1 VRNRSTELEHEQAY
15 VSMVYDRL
23 DGLRARTRR
32 ELERALRPDGG
43 GHLQARLDRDA
54 FVARHADRL
63 AQLTAAEDG
72 LCFGRLDL
80 GDGSRLYVGR
90 IGLLDDE
97 REPLLVDWRA
107 PAAQPFYRA
116 TPAAPGAVVRRRH
129 LRTRDRI
136 VLEIDDDVLNLE
148 AISDAERDHLNGEA
162 ALLASLARSR
172 TGRMTDIVA
181 TIQAEQD
188 RVIRSD
194 LPGILVVQGGPG
206 TGKTAVALH
215 RAAYLLYTHRNRL
228 SRRGVLI
235 AGPNP
240 TFMRYIEQ
248 VLPSLGET
256 DVLLSTVDALYPG
269 VSATGG
275 EPAAAATVKGDL
287 RMAGV
292 LAAAVQDRQQVP
304 DAAVELPAGGYV
316 LVLDRRTC
324 ELARR
329 RARETGQPH
338 NRARQVFQD
347 ALLDALARQVA
358 DHISEGLV
366 DPSLEEAWLESIG
379 VDDVLGPP
387 PDGAAAAEPG
397 TGLVDGEPTDEEL
410 AGIRAELRAVP
421 AVRAALDRL
430 WPELTPQQLLAGLFA
445 SAERLAAAAPD
456 LSPAER
462 AALLRP
468 APNPSGRPTGAPLR
482 GSPDP
487 SRSTGAPLRG
497 SPDPSGGGDGAGG
510 WTAADVPLLDEAAV
524 LLGEDGEA
532 ARRAA
537 ARGAEQEAQELAY
550 AREVLEGASIGD
562 AARYAPDTSQLDPAV
577 VADRWRRR
585 TAESV
590 AERARHDRTWTFG
603 HVVVDEAQE
612 LSAMAWR
619 MLMRRCPTRS
629 MTVVGDL
636 AQTGA
641 PWGAGSWA
649 RSLDPQAPGR
659 WRVEQLTVNYRTP
672 AEIMAVAADVLA
684 GVDRGL
690 EPPRSVREAGTA
702 PWSLQLDP
710 AQLAARL
717 PEVVAA
723 EVAAV
728 GDGRLAVLVPTAR
741 AEEVS
746 LALRQADT
754 GRLLAADPPA
764 GTTTHASS
772 VLEAPVVVLTVADA
786 KGLEFDAVIVVE
798 PAEIL
803 GGSPRGGNDLYVA
816 LTRATK
822 RLGVVHSGRLPAVLA
837 RLRPATTAQMGSS
850 SGR

>member
-1 VRNRSTELEHEQAY
+1 VHNPSTELEHEQAY
-15 VSMVYDRL
+15 VSMLYRRL
-23 DGLRARTRR
+23 DGLRDRTRR

-54 FVARHADRL
+54 LVARHADRL
-63 AQLTAAEDG
+63 AQLAAAEDG

-116 TPAAPGAVVRRRH
+116 TPADPGAVVRRRH
-129 LRTRDRI
+129 LRTRDRV
-136 VLEIDDDVLNLE
+136 VLEIDDDLLNLD
-148 AISDAERDHLNGEA
+148 AISDAERDRLNGEA

-188 RVIRSD
+188 RVIRSG

-215 RAAYLLYTHRNRL
+215 RAAYLLYTHRQRL

-235 AGPNP
+235 VGPNP

-256 DVLLSTVDALYPG
+256 DVLLSTVHALYPG
-269 VSATGG
+269 VSAGG
-275 EPAAAATVKGDL
+275 HEPVAAATVKGDL
-287 RMAGV
+287 RMAEV
-292 LAAAVQDRQQVP
+292 LAAAVRDHQQVP
-304 DAAVELPAGGYV
+304 DADVELTAGGYP
-316 LVLDRRTC
+316 LVLDRPAC
-324 ELARR
+324 ELARG
-329 RARETGQPH
+329 RARETGLPH
-338 NRARQVFQD
+338 NRAREVFQD
-347 ALLDALARQVA
+347 ALLDVLARQVA
-358 DHISEGLV
+358 DRISEGLV
-366 DPSLEEAWLESIG
+366 DPSLEEEWLESLG

-387 PDGAAAAEPG
+387 PEGAEAAEPG

-410 AGIRAELRAVP
+410 AGIRGELRATP
-421 AVRAALDRL
+421 AVRAVLDRL
-430 WPELTPQQLLAGLFA
+430 WPELTPQQLLGGLFS
-445 SAERLAAAAPD
+445 SAERLAAAPE
-456 LSPAER
+456 LGPAER
-462 AALLRP
+462 AVLLRP
-468 APNPSGRPTGAPLR
+468 AP
-482 GSPDP
+482 DP
-487 SRSTGAPLRG
+487 
-497 SPDPSGGGDGAGG
+497 AGG
-510 WTAADVPLLDEAAV
+510 NGADRWTPADVPLLDEAAV

-532 ARRAA
+532 ARRADA
-537 ARGAEQEAQELAY
+537 HRAEQEARELSY
-550 AREVLEGASIGD
+550 AREVLEGAGIGD
-562 AARYAPDTSQLDPAV
+562 AARWAPDTSQLDPAV

-619 MLMRRCPTRS
+619 MLLRRCPTRS

-649 RSLDPQAPGR
+649 RLLDPQAPGR

-684 GVDRGL
+684 AADPDL

-702 PWSLQLDP
+702 PWSLRLD
-710 AQLAARL
+710 AAELAARL
-717 PEVVAA
+717 PELVAA
-723 EVAAV
+723 ELAAV
-728 GDGRLAVLVPTAR
+728 GDGRLAVLVPAAR
-741 AEEVS
+741 AEEVGA
-746 LALRQADT
+746 ALRRAGG

-764 GTTTHASS
+764 GAAHASS
-772 VLEAPVVVLTVADA
+772 VLDAPVAVLAVADA
-786 KGLEFDAVIVVE
+786 KGLEFDAVVVVE

-803 GGSPRGGNDLYVA
+803 GGSPRGANDLYVA

-822 RLGVVHSGRLPAVLA
+822 RLGVVHRGPLPPLLA
-837 RLRPATTAQMGSS
+837 RLRPRATVQTGSS
-850 SGR
+850 SGP

>member
-1 VRNRSTELEHEQAY
+1 VRNPATELEHEQAY
-15 VSMVYDRL
+15 VSMLYRRL
-23 DGLRARTRR
+23 DGLRERTRR

-43 GHLQARLDRDA
+43 GQLQARLDRDA

-63 AQLTAAEDG
+63 AQLAAAEDG

-90 IGLLDDE
+90 IGLLDED

-129 LRTRDRI
+129 LRTRDRV
-136 VLEIDDDVLNLE
+136 VLEIDDDLLNLD
-148 AISDAERDHLNGEA
+148 AISDAERDRLNGEA

-188 RVIRSD
+188 RVIRSG

-215 RAAYLLYTHRNRL
+215 RAAYLLYTHRQRL

-235 AGPNP
+235 VGPNP

-256 DVLLSTVDALYPG
+256 DVLLSTVQALYPG
-269 VSATGG
+269 VTAGAH
-275 EPAAAATVKGDL
+275 EPLAAATVKGDL
-287 RMAGV
+287 RMADV
-292 LAAAVQDRQQVP
+292 LAAAVRDRQRLP
-304 DAAVELPAGGYV
+304 DADVELTAGGYP
-316 LVLDRRTC
+316 LVLDRPAC
-324 ELARR
+324 ELARS
-329 RARETGQPH
+329 RARDTGLPH
-338 NRARQVFQD
+338 NRARAVFQD
-347 ALLDALARQVA
+347 TLLDALARQVA
-358 DHISEGLV
+358 DRISEGLV
-366 DPSLEEAWLESIG
+366 DPSLEEEWLESIG

-387 PDGAAAAEPG
+387 PEGADAAEPG

-410 AGIRAELRAVP
+410 AGIRAELRATP

-430 WPELTPQQLLAGLFA
+430 WPELTPQQLLAGLFG
-445 SAERLAAAAPD
+445 SAERLAAAPE
-456 LSPAER
+456 LGPAER

-468 APNPSGRPTGAPLR
+468 VPDPAAGTGADR
-482 GSPDP
+482 
-487 SRSTGAPLRG
+487 
-497 SPDPSGGGDGAGG
+497 

-532 ARRAA
+532 ARRADALRA
-537 ARGAEQEAQELAY
+537 AQEARELAY
-550 AREVLEGASIGD
+550 AREVLEVATIGD
-562 AARYAPDTSQLDPAV
+562 AARWAPDTSRLDPAV

-619 MLMRRCPTRS
+619 MLLRRSPTRS

-649 RSLDPQAPGR
+649 RLLDPQAPGR

-672 AEIMAVAADVLA
+672 AEIMAVAVDVLA
-684 GVDRGL
+684 GADPDLV
-690 EPPRSVREAGTA
+690 PPRSVREAGTA
-702 PWSLQLDP
+702 PWSLRLD
-710 AQLAARL
+710 AAELAARL
-717 PEVVAA
+717 PELVAA
-723 EVAAV
+723 ELAAV
-728 GDGRLAVLVPTAR
+728 GDGRLAVLVPAAR
-741 AEEVS
+741 AEQVDA
-746 LALRQADT
+746 ALRRAGG
-754 GRLLAADPPA
+754 GRLLAADPPTGA
-764 GTTTHASS
+764 AHATS
-772 VLEAPVVVLTVADA
+772 VLDAPVAVLAVADA
-786 KGLEFDAVIVVE
+786 KGLEFDAVVVVE

-803 GGSPRGGNDLYVA
+803 GGSPRGANDLYVA

-822 RLGVVHSGRLPAVLA
+822 RLGVVHSGPLPPVLA
-837 RLRPATTAQMGSS
+837 RLRPRAGAQAGSS

>member
-1 VRNRSTELEHEQAY
+1 VHNPSTELEHEQAY
-15 VSMVYDRL
+15 VSMLYRRL
-23 DGLRARTRR
+23 DGLRDRIRR

-63 AQLTAAEDG
+63 AQLAAAEDG

-129 LRTRDRI
+129 LRTRDRV
-136 VLEIDDDVLNLE
+136 VLEIDDDLLNLD
-148 AISDAERDHLNGEA
+148 AISDAERDRLNGEA

-188 RVIRSD
+188 RVIRSG

-215 RAAYLLYTHRNRL
+215 RAAYLLYTHRQRL

-235 AGPNP
+235 VGPNP

-256 DVLLSTVDALYPG
+256 DVLLSTVHALYPG
-269 VSATGG
+269 VSAGAR
-275 EPAAAATVKGDL
+275 EPVAAATVKGDL
-287 RMAGV
+287 RMADV
-292 LAAAVQDRQQVP
+292 LAAAVRDRQQVP
-304 DAAVELPAGGYV
+304 DADVELTAGGYP
-316 LVLDRRTC
+316 LVLERPTC
-324 ELARR
+324 ELARS
-329 RARETGQPH
+329 RARETGLPH
-338 NRARQVFQD
+338 NRAREVFQD

-358 DHISEGLV
+358 DRISEGLV
-366 DPSLEEAWLESIG
+366 DPSLEEEWLESIG

-387 PDGAAAAEPG
+387 PEGADAAEPG

-410 AGIRAELRAVP
+410 AGIRGELRATP
-421 AVRAALDRL
+421 AVRAVLDRL
-430 WPELTPQQLLAGLFA
+430 WPELTPQQLLAGLF
-445 SAERLAAAAPD
+445 SSPERLAAAPE
-456 LSPAER
+456 LGPAER
-462 AALLRP
+462 AVLLRP
-468 APNPSGRPTGAPLR
+468 AP
-482 GSPDP
+482 DP
-487 SRSTGAPLRG
+487 
-497 SPDPSGGGDGAGG
+497 AGG
-510 WTAADVPLLDEAAV
+510 NGADWWTPADVPLLDEAAV

-532 ARRAA
+532 ARRAD
-537 ARGAEQEAQELAY
+537 ARRAEQEAQELAY

-562 AARYAPDTSQLDPAV
+562 AARWAPDTNRLDPAV

-619 MLMRRCPTRS
+619 MLLRRCPTRS

-649 RSLDPQAPGR
+649 RLLDPQAPGR

-684 GVDRGL
+684 AADPDL

-702 PWSLQLDP
+702 PWSLRLD
-710 AQLAARL
+710 AAELAVRL
-717 PEVVAA
+717 PELVAA
-723 EVAAV
+723 ELAAV
-728 GDGRLAVLVPTAR
+728 GDGRLAVLVPAAR
-741 AEEVS
+741 AEEVGV
-746 LALRQADT
+746 ALRRAGG
-754 GRLLAADPPA
+754 GRLLAADLPA
-764 GTTTHASS
+764 GAAHASS
-772 VLEAPVVVLTVADA
+772 VLDAPVAVLAVADA
-786 KGLEFDAVIVVE
+786 KGLEFDAVVVVE

-803 GGSPRGGNDLYVA
+803 GGSPRGANDLYVA

-822 RLGVVHSGRLPAVLA
+822 RLGVVHSGPLPPLLA
-837 RLRPATTAQMGSS
+837 RLRPQATAQTGSS